1 MGHAR
6 PPQRIKLVSGAPLL
20 LASAM
25 LLCSGCAAMFKLGPS
40 PTAHPETLAIGG
52 LEASVI
58 QDPETLV
65 VLTGW
70 KTVHQELIFNVFV
83 LNKGAQRKSVWLED
97 IELRFVDKKGVQS
110 SEKVEEPRAYRHR
123 IEDQQVLADIL
134 AFFSGGLI
142 HTHPE
147 WAAGGG
153 HRHSRYGYHQHP
165 ELVWQSGET
174 TLDGL
179 ERAGYLD
186 QGQDTGDDYLA
197 RYRSASDRL
206 LSSVTLGPG
215 RSTEGLVV
223 TRFSPADEY
232 ELDLVVGGK
241 HYVFKFRPL
250 PSP

>member
-1 MGHAR
+1 MDRAGR
-6 PPQRIKLVSGAPLL
+6 PPGKTVRWCVAPLL
-20 LASAM
+20 ATTV
-25 LLCSGCAAMFKLGPS
+25 LLCSGCAAMFKLGPT
-40 PTAHPETLAIGG
+40 PTAQLETLAVGG

-58 QDPETLV
+58 EDPQALV

-70 KTVHQELIFNVFV
+70 KTVHRELIFNVFV
-83 LNKGAQRKSVWLED
+83 LNKGAQRQSLWLED
-97 IELRFVDKKGVQS
+97 MEVRFVDGKGVPR
-110 SEKVEEPRAYRHR
+110 SEKVEEPKAYRHR
-123 IEDQQVLADIL
+123 IEDQKVFANIL

-142 HTHPE
+142 HAHPD

-153 HRHSRYGYHQHP
+153 HRHSHYGFHHHP
-165 ELVWQSGET
+165 EQVWQSGET

-186 QGQDTGDDYLA
+186 QAQDTGDDYLA
-197 RYRSASDRL
+197 RYRSAADRL

-223 TRFSPADEY
+223 TRFSPAEEY
-232 ELDLVVGGK
+232 EFDLVVGGR

-250 PSP
+250 PTP

>member
-1 MGHAR
+1 
-6 PPQRIKLVSGAPLL
+6 
-20 LASAM
+20 
-25 LLCSGCAAMFKLGPS
+25 MFKLGPS
-40 PTAHPETLAIGG
+40 PTSQLDTLAIGG

-58 QDPETLV
+58 EDAETLV
-65 VLTGW
+65 ALTGW
-70 KTVHQELIFNVFV
+70 KTTHQELMFNIFV

-97 IELRFVDKKGVQS
+97 MELRFVDDKGVS
-110 SEKVEEPRAYRHR
+110 SSVKVEEPRAYRRR

-142 HTHPE
+142 HAHPD
-147 WAAGGG
+147 WTTGGG
-153 HRHSRYGYHQHP
+153 HRHNHFGFHRHP
-165 ELVWQSGET
+165 EQVWQSGET

-186 QGQDTGDDYLA
+186 QSQDTGGDYLA
-197 RYRSASDRL
+197 RYRGAADL
-206 LSSVTLGPG
+206 LLNSVTLGPG

-232 ELDLVVGGK
+232 EFDLVVGGK

-250 PSP
+250 ATP